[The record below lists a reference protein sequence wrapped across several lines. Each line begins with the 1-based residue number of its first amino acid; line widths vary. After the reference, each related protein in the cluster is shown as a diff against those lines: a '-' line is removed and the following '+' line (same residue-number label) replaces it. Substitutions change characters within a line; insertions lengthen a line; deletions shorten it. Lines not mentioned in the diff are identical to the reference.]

1 MNIIINN
8 SSGEPIYSQIEKQ
21 IKDDILTNKL
31 SPNEPLPSIRGLA
44 KDLRISVITTKRA
57 YDELEREG
65 FIYTVPGKG
74 SFVNVQDKELLK
86 ESLMRNMEEYLV
98 KAIEEGVKA
107 GITLDEIIE
116 SLRVLAEE
124 YKL

>member
-31 SPNEPLPSIRGLA
+31 SANESLPSIRGLA

-57 YDELEREG
+57 YDELERDG
-65 FIYTVPGKG
+65 FIYTLPGKG
-74 SFVNVQDKELLK
+74 SFVAAQDKELLK
-86 ESLMRNMEEYLV
+86 ESIMRNIEEYLI
-98 KAIEEGVKA
+98 KAIEEGYKVD
-107 GITLDEIIE
+107 ISVDEICEIVKILSQE
-116 SLRVLAEE
+116 LNS
-124 YKL
+124 

>member
-31 SPNEPLPSIRGLA
+31 SPNETLPSIRGLA

-74 SFVNVQDKELLK
+74 SFVSAQDKELLK
-86 ESLMRNMEEYLV
+86 ESIMRNMEEYLS
-98 KAIEEGVKA
+98 KAIEEGIKA
-107 GITLDEIIE
+107 GITLGEIIE

>member
-57 YDELEREG
+57 YDELERGG

-74 SFVNVQDKELLK
+74 SFVSAQDKELLK
-86 ESLMRNMEEYLV
+86 ESIMRNMEEYLS
-98 KAIEEGVKA
+98 KAIEEGIKA

>member
-86 ESLMRNMEEYLV
+86 ESIMRNMEEYLS
-98 KAIEEGVKA
+98 KAIEEGSKA
-107 GITLDEIIE
+107 GISVEEIIE

>member
-31 SPNEPLPSIRGLA
+31 SANEPLPSIRGLA

-57 YDELEREG
+57 YDELERDG

-74 SFVNVQDKELLK
+74 SFVAAQDKELLK
-86 ESLMRNMEEYLV
+86 ESIMRNMEEFLI
-98 KAIEEGVKA
+98 KAIEEGAKA
-107 GITLDEIIE
+107 DISVDEICEII
-116 SLRVLAEE
+116 RVLSQEPNS
-124 YKL
+124 